1 MPDFLDYDPL
11 TGLRYDYSFNEETGA
26 ASIHTTQD
34 VEAVLKYTHQSAVDG
49 ATDAGIKKGWW
60 LYAKI
65 PPVVQLQLR
74 AKGIN
79 IHDPDTTARMIA
91 EINRNYPHLKCTQKV
106 EQGKKLVD
114 IHDLGARRA

>member
-1 MPDFLDYDPL
+1 MPDFLDYDPQL
-11 TGLRYDYSFNEETGA
+11 GLRYDYSFDEGTGEA
-26 ASIHTTQD
+26 RIHTTQD
-34 VEAVLKYTHQSAVDG
+34 VEGLLKYTQELAADG
-49 ATDAGIKKGWW
+49 LTDAGIKKGWW

-65 PPVVQLQLR
+65 PPIVQIQLR

-79 IHDPDTTARMIA
+79 IHDPDTTQRMIA

-114 IHDLGARRA
+114 IHDLGSRR